1 MYNDCMIPAL
11 KTRST
16 ALLTAIQD
24 QFPNYHPLIAI
35 AQIAHSDKA
44 DLELQFQC
52 HKTIAKYIEPELKA
66 VEVKTDINDRSVV
79 RVSLF
84 EDIADAEIVSEPAQ
98 LEKW

>member
-1 MYNDCMIPAL
+1 MLPSL
-11 KTRST
+11 KSRSST
-16 ALLTAIQD
+16 LLAAIQE

-35 AQIAHSDKA
+35 AQIAHSDMA

-66 VEVKTDINDRSVV
+66 VEVKSDANDHSVI

-84 EDIADAEIVSEPAQ
+84 EDVSDAEIISETPQ
-98 LEKW
+98 ISNW